1 MALIK
6 LGSLVTRIS
15 GKIGGQTL
23 GTSAS
28 GSYIK
33 NSGTPRKAITL
44 RQQGSMQRMATTA
57 QSWRNLTET
66 QRQLFRSASSAYPYL
81 NRVGET
87 KYYSGYAIYTMLR
100 NNLLQLGINSTPI
113 PLPKD
118 TFAPIPLFFLRW
130 DRGELTTNSTSA
142 ELDTDYRLF
151 MSRPVSRGVTDSYIN
166 HFFLRVI
173 TGADM
178 GVMQNLTE
186 DVVERF
192 GDLPVGSRFYWRVDG
207 VNLTTGQSLKNIKSG
222 FVDIV

>member
-44 RQQGSMQRMATTA
+44 RQQTAMQRMATTA
-57 QSWRNLTET
+57 QSWRNLTEV
-66 QRQLFRSASSAYPYL
+66 QRQLFRTASPQYPYL

-100 NNLLQLGINSTPI
+100 NNLLQLGVNSQPI

-118 TFAPIPLFFLRW
+118 TFAPIPGFTLRY
-130 DRGELTTNSTSA
+130 DRGELATDTTAA

-151 MSRPVSRGVTDSYIN
+151 MSRPVSRGVTDSYVN

-178 GVMQNLTE
+178 GVIQNLTE

-192 GDLPVGSRFYWRVDG
+192 GAMPLGSRFYWRVDG
-207 VNLTTGQSLKNIKSG
+207 VNLTTGQALANIKSG

>member
-44 RQQGSMQRMATTA
+44 RQQTSMQRMATTA
-57 QSWRNLTET
+57 QSWRNLTES

-100 NNLLQLGINSTPI
+100 NNLLQLNISSQPI

-118 TFAPIPLFFLRW
+118 TFAPIPDFNVTW
-130 DRGELTTNSTSA
+130 NRGELVTYPTPG

-151 MSRPVSRGVTDSYIN
+151 MSRPVSRGVTDSYVN
-166 HFFLRVI
+166 HYFLRVL
-173 TGADM
+173 TGAEI
-178 GVMQNLTE
+178 GVEQNLTE
-186 DVVERF
+186 LVAERF
-192 GDLPVGSRFYWRVDG
+192 GAVPVGSRFYWRVDG
-207 VNLTTGQSLKNIKSG
+207 VNLTSGQALENIRSG

>member
-44 RQQGSMQRMATTA
+44 RQQTAMQRMATTA
-57 QSWRNLTET
+57 QSWRNLTEA
-66 QRQLFRSASSAYPYL
+66 QRQLFRSASPSYPYL

-100 NNLLQLGINSTPI
+100 NNLLQLGVNSIPI
-113 PLPKD
+113 PLPRD
-118 TFAPIPLFFLRW
+118 TFAPIPNFALVYG
-130 DRGELTTNSTSA
+130 RGDLTTSATAA

-151 MSRPVSRGVTDSYIN
+151 MSRPVSKGVTDAYIN
-166 HFFLRVI
+166 HFFLRVL
-173 TGADM
+173 TGAQM
-178 GVMQNLTE
+178 GVVQNITE
-186 DVVERF
+186 EVATRF
-192 GDLPVGSRFYWRVDG
+192 GAVPLGSRFYWRVDG
-207 VNLTTGQSLKNIKSG
+207 VNLTTGQSLENMKSG

>member
-1 MALIK
+1 MALVK

-44 RQQGSMQRMATTA
+44 RQQTSMQRMATTA
-57 QSWRNLTET
+57 QSWRNLSESD
-66 QRQLFRSASSAYPYL
+66 RQLFRSASPQYPYL

-100 NNLLQLGINSTPI
+100 NNLLQIGVFSQPI

-118 TFAPIPLFFLRW
+118 TFAPIPSFQLEW
-130 DRGELTTNSTSA
+130 GRGELTTNTTAA

-151 MSRPVSRGVTDSYIN
+151 MSRPVSRGVTDSYVN
-166 HFFLRVI
+166 HYFLRII
-173 TGADM
+173 TGAQM
-178 GVMQNLTE
+178 GVVQNITE
-186 DVVERF
+186 EVAERF
-192 GDLPVGSRFYWRVDG
+192 GAVPVGSRFYWRVDG
-207 VNLTTGQSLKNIKSG
+207 VNQTTGQALENIKSG

>member
-44 RQQGSMQRMATTA
+44 RQQTAMQRMATTA

-66 QRQLFRSASSAYPYL
+66 QRQLFRSASPQYPYL

-100 NNLLQLGINSTPI
+100 NNLLQLGVNSTPI

-118 TFAPIPLFFLRW
+118 TFAPIPEFVLRW
-130 DRGELTTNSTSA
+130 ARGELATDATSA

-178 GVMQNLTE
+178 GVIQNLTE

-192 GDLPVGSRFYWRVDG
+192 GDIPIGSRFYWRVDG
-207 VNLTTGQSLKNIKSG
+207 VNLTTGQSLENISSG
-222 FVDIV
+222 FVDII

>member
-44 RQQGSMQRMATTA
+44 RQQTAMQRMATTA
-57 QSWRNLTET
+57 QSWRNLSES
-66 QRQLFRSASSAYPYL
+66 QRQLFRSASPQYPYL

-100 NNLLQLGINSTPI
+100 NNLLQLGVSSQPI
-113 PLPKD
+113 PLPKE
-118 TFAPIPLFFLRW
+118 TFAPLPNFALSWGRGDLVTEPTA
-130 DRGELTTNSTSA
+130 GELN
-142 ELDTDYRLF
+142 TDYRLF
-151 MSRPVSRGVTDSYIN
+151 MSRPVSRGVTDSYVN
-166 HFFLRVI
+166 HYFLRVL
-173 TGADM
+173 TGAQIALT
-178 GVMQNLTE
+178 QNITE
-186 DVVERF
+186 EVAERF
-192 GDLPVGSRFYWRVDG
+192 GAVPVGSRFYWRVDG
-207 VNLTTGQSLKNIKSG
+207 VNLTSGQALENIKSG

>member
-44 RQQGSMQRMATTA
+44 RQQTAMQRMATTA
-57 QSWRNLTET
+57 QSWRNLSEV
-66 QRQLFRSASSAYPYL
+66 QRQLFRSASPSYPYL

-100 NNLLQLGINSTPI
+100 NNLLQLGVNSIPV
-113 PLPKD
+113 PLPRD
-118 TFAPIPLFFLRW
+118 TFAPLPFFHLSYGR
-130 DRGELTTNSTSA
+130 DELVTNPTA
-142 ELDTDYRLF
+142 GELDTDYRLF

-178 GVMQNLTE
+178 GVVQNLTE
-186 DVVERF
+186 DVVQRF
-192 GDLPVGSRFYWRVDG
+192 GDMPQGSRFYWRVDG
-207 VNLTTGQSLKNIKSG
+207 VNLTTGQSLENISSG

>member
-44 RQQGSMQRMATTA
+44 RQQTAMQRMATTA
-57 QSWRNLTET
+57 QSWRNLSEV
-66 QRQLFRSASSAYPYL
+66 QRQLFRSASPSYPYL

-100 NNLLQLGINSTPI
+100 NNLLQLGVNSIPV

-118 TFAPIPLFFLRW
+118 TFGPIGSFDIKFMMSKIQTVPTPS
-130 DRGELTTNSTSA
+130 EP
-142 ELDTDYRLF
+142 DTDYRLF
-151 MSRPVSRGVTDSYIN
+151 FSRPVSRGVTDSYIN
-166 HFFLRVI
+166 LYFLRILTGMDIGSMLDLTPQVI
-173 TGADM
+173 
-178 GVMQNLTE
+178 
-186 DVVERF
+186 ERF
-192 GDLPVGSRFYWRVDG
+192 GAAPPGSRFYWRVDG
-207 VNLTTGQSLKNIKSG
+207 VNFTTGQSLENMRSG
-222 FVDIV
+222 FVDVN

>member
-44 RQQGSMQRMATTA
+44 RQQTSMQRMATTA
-57 QSWRNLTET
+57 QSWRNLSES
-66 QRQLFRSASSAYPYL
+66 QRQLFRSASPSYPYL

-100 NNLLQLGINSTPI
+100 NNLLQIGVFSQPI
-113 PLPKD
+113 PLPRD
-118 TFAPIPLFFLRW
+118 TFAPLPFFHLSYGR
-130 DRGELTTNSTSA
+130 DEIITNPTA
-142 ELDTDYRLF
+142 GELDTDYRLF

-173 TGADM
+173 TGAEM
-178 GVMQNLTE
+178 GVVQNITE
-186 DVVERF
+186 EVAARF
-192 GDLPVGSRFYWRVDG
+192 GAVPLGSRFYWRVDG
-207 VNLTTGQSLKNIKSG
+207 VNLTTGQSLENISSG

>member
-44 RQQGSMQRMATTA
+44 RQQTAMQRMATTA
-57 QSWRNLTET
+57 QSWKNLSES
-66 QRQLFRSASSAYPYL
+66 QRQLFRSASSQYPYL

-100 NNLLQLGINSTPI
+100 NNLLQIGVFSQPI

-118 TFAPIPLFFLRW
+118 TFAPIPAFLLEW
-130 DRGELTTNSTSA
+130 GRGELTTNVTAA

-166 HFFLRVI
+166 HFFLRVL
-173 TGADM
+173 TGAEM
-178 GVMQNLTE
+178 GVVQNITE
-186 DVVERF
+186 EVATRF
-192 GDLPVGSRFYWRVDG
+192 GAVPVGSRFYWRVDG
-207 VNLTTGQSLKNIKSG
+207 VNQTTGQALENMKSG
-222 FVDIV
+222 FVDII

>member
-44 RQQGSMQRMATTA
+44 RQQTAMQRMATTA
-57 QSWRNLTET
+57 QSWRNLTEV
-66 QRQLFRSASSAYPYL
+66 QRQLFRSASSQYPYL

-100 NNLLQLGINSTPI
+100 NNLLQLGINSQPI
-113 PLPKD
+113 PLPRD
-118 TFAPIPLFFLRW
+118 TFAPIPGFQLIY
-130 DRGELTTNSTSA
+130 DRGDLQTAATAA

-173 TGADM
+173 TGAGM
-178 GVMQNLTE
+178 GTVLNITE
-186 DVVERF
+186 EVATRF
-192 GDLPVGSRFYWRVDG
+192 GAVPLGSRVY
-207 VNLTTGQSLKNIKSG
+207 L
-222 FVDIV
+222 

>member
-44 RQQGSMQRMATTA
+44 RQQTAMQRMATTA
-57 QSWRNLTET
+57 QSWRNLSEV
-66 QRQLFRSASSAYPYL
+66 QRQLFRSASSSYPYL

-100 NNLLQLGINSTPI
+100 NNLLQLGVNSIPI
-113 PLPKD
+113 PLPRD
-118 TFAPIPLFFLRW
+118 TFAPLPLFSLTYG
-130 DRGELTTNSTSA
+130 RGELSTNPTA
-142 ELDTDYRLF
+142 GELDTDYRLF

-173 TGADM
+173 TGAEM
-178 GVMQNLTE
+178 GVLQNLTE

-192 GDLPVGSRFYWRVDG
+192 GDMPLGSRFYWRVDG
-207 VNLTTGQSLKNIKSG
+207 VNFTTGQSLENISSG